1 MLPPRAQRDGDK
13 MTQQHQQI
21 EDLSDF
27 EELDETVYPDGYPD
41 GYEDPLYEVTG
52 CDGGDAE

>member
-1 MLPPRAQRDGDK
+1 

>member
-1 MLPPRAQRDGDK
+1 

-21 EDLSDF
+21 EDPPDF
-27 EELDETVYPDGYPD
+27 EELDETVYPD

-52 CDGGDAE
+52 CDGEDDE